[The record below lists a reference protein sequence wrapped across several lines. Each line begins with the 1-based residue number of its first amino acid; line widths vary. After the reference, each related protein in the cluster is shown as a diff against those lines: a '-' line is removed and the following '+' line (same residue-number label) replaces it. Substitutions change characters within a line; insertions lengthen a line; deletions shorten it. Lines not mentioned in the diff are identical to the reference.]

1 MIKKFF
7 AFAAI
12 AAMIMACE
20 PTATPTPDN
29 GDVNGGEN
37 TETPAPEETPGDEE
51 PAAAITIDGEFADW
65 DNLEG
70 VQVATLPAGD
80 VQYEQLKT
88 FKMYADAEFIYVFC
102 EFDPENTL
110 VFVPYFDLDG
120 DPTTGNDS
128 KWSGAGYEAK
138 AEGSVFEELDGPAQG
153 AAHAW
158 DPAFYYYGDPSDV
171 LASGMITTSSVPAPY
186 KGGSTYAFEASI
198 LREVLVDSY
207 AAIFSGTKTDSFTMG
222 MIQYDLNWD
231 YIGKLPCKTLEQIE
245 AGEKEPM
252 LTVVLP

>member
-1 MIKKFF
+1 MKKFMTL
-7 AFAAI
+7 AAMFAAV
-12 AAMIMACE
+12 MVSFTACE
-20 PTATPTPDN
+20 DQTTDPTPTP
-29 GDVNGGEN
+29 GE
-37 TETPAPEETPGDEE
+37 EVCADCGKTPCECEAEPEF
-51 PAAAITIDGEFADW
+51 AIKIDGDFSDW

-80 VQYEQLKT
+80 VSYEQLKT
-88 FKMYADAEFIYVFC
+88 FKAYADETFIYVFC

-120 DPTTGNDS
+120 NPATGNDS

-171 LASGMITTSSVPAPY
+171 LDAGLAVTSSVPAAY
-186 KGGSTYAFEASI
+186 KNGNWAFEASI
-198 LREVLVDSY
+198 LRELVVDSY
-207 AAIFSGTKTDSFTMG
+207 AAIFSDTKTDSFTFG